1 MIVEGSKA
9 KPRARQILAVVI
21 GVMLAV
27 IRLSAVPAI
36 ADGAKRRIIPLTL
49 SKGQNYTISD
59 VKRGTSPGIKVVK
72 NPNAL
77 VVQTAPGRIELL
89 GADSGAW
96 NIKVTLAS
104 GEKVLYAVSVK
115 AEGPPQGDLAP
126 GSAPTA
132 IR

>member
-1 MIVEGSKA
+1 V
-9 KPRARQILAVVI
+9 RQILTVAL

-27 IRLSAVPAI
+27 IQLSAVSAN
-36 ADGAKRRIIPLTL
+36 ADPVKRRIIPLTL

-59 VKRGTSPGIKVVK
+59 VKKGTAPGVKVVK

-77 VVQTAPGRIELL
+77 VVQIAPGRIELL
-89 GADSGAW
+89 GADAGAW

-104 GEKVLYAVSVK
+104 GEQVLYAVSVK
-115 AEGPPQGDLAP
+115 SEGPPQGDLAP
-126 GSAPTA
+126 GSAAAA

>member
-9 KPRARQILAVVI
+9 RPRVRQILTVAMGVI
-21 GVMLAV
+21 LAV
-27 IRLSAVPAI
+27 IQLSAVPAI
-36 ADGAKRRIIPLTL
+36 AGAAKRRIIPLTL

-59 VKRGTSPGIKVVK
+59 VKKGTAPNIKVVK

-89 GADSGAW
+89 GADSGTW

-104 GEKVLYAVSVK
+104 GEKVLYTVIVK
-115 AEGPPQGDLAP
+115 SEGPPQGDLAP

>member
-1 MIVEGSKA
+1 
-9 KPRARQILAVVI
+9 
-21 GVMLAV
+21 
-27 IRLSAVPAI
+27 
-36 ADGAKRRIIPLTL
+36 
-49 SKGQNYTISD
+49 
-59 VKRGTSPGIKVVK
+59 VVK

-115 AEGPPQGDLAP
+115 AEGPSQGDLAP

>member
-1 MIVEGSKA
+1 MIVEGSKTR
-9 KPRARQILAVVI
+9 PRTRQILAVAL
-21 GVMLAV
+21 GMMLALV
-27 IRLSAVPAI
+27 ELSAVPAM
-36 ADGAKRRIIPLTL
+36 ADAARRRIIPLTL

-59 VKRGTSPGIKVVK
+59 VKKGTAPGIKVVK

-115 AEGPPQGDLAP
+115 AQGPPQGDLAP

>member
-1 MIVEGSKA
+1 MIVEGSKTR
-9 KPRARQILAVVI
+9 PRTRQILAVAL
-21 GVMLAV
+21 GMMLAV
-27 IRLSAVPAI
+27 VQLSAVPAM
-36 ADGAKRRIIPLTL
+36 ADAAKRRIIPLTL

-59 VKRGTSPGIKVVK
+59 VKKAPRRVSRWSES
-72 NPNAL
+72 NAL

-115 AEGPPQGDLAP
+115 AQGPPQGDLAP

>member
-1 MIVEGSKA
+1 MIIDGSKA
-9 KPRARQILAVVI
+9 SPRAREAIVVVLA
-21 GVMLAV
+21 VMLAV
-27 IRLSAVPAI
+27 IHLSAVPAV
-36 ADGAKRRIIPLTL
+36 ADATKRRIIPLTL
-49 SKGQNYTISD
+49 NKGQNYTISD
-59 VKRGTSPGIKVVK
+59 VKKGSAPGIKVVK

-115 AEGPPQGDLAP
+115 AEAPPQGDLSP

>member
-1 MIVEGSKA
+1 MIIDGSKTR
-9 KPRARQILAVVI
+9 PRAREAIVVVLA
-21 GVMLAV
+21 VMLAV
-27 IRLSAVPAI
+27 MHLNAVPAI
-36 ADGAKRRIIPLTL
+36 ADAAKRRIIPFTL
-49 SKGQNYTISD
+49 NKGQNYTISD
-59 VKRGTSPGIKVVK
+59 VKTGTSPGIKVVK

-77 VVQTAPGRIELL
+77 VVQTAPGRIELV

-96 NIKVTLAS
+96 NIKVTLVS
-104 GEKVLYAVSVK
+104 GEKVLYAVTVK